1 MPKTPKYVLSC
12 NETDNI
18 IGDANDPTL
27 CESADAVFEEITNW
41 VSAEFGEELEGN
53 DCEDL
58 GAGVGDL
65 EVGEVY
71 SQVCDLDDET
81 EVIFTII
88 RVS

>member
-1 MPKTPKYVLSC
+1 MPKTQYVLSC
-12 NETDNI
+12 NETETISGESNSPI
-18 IGDANDPTL
+18 L
-27 CESADAVFEEITNW
+27 CKTDDAVFEEITNW
-41 VSAEFGEELEGN
+41 VNEEFGEELDES

-71 SQVCDLDDET
+71 SQVCEVDDDT
-81 EVIFTII
+81 EVVFTII